1 MSTQDAFDAGFSIKQ
16 VLYRYIAVDR
26 AIIAARMFS
35 LRAVRLCDV
44 VALIVVPEIGRCGD

>member
-35 LRAVRLCDV
+35 LRAARLCDV